1 MNTFTKVLVVLV
13 LLLSAAFAATQ
24 MMLYSKRVNWHEKYE
39 KTDAELTEKTKLATE
54 LNDKLQATIRERD
67 DIKARKDSEIA
78 RLREDLDTRDQE
90 IAKLGGEKEKLQDIW
105 TQERTRVTK
114 LEERLDAKD
123 GEIQELRTRGQELA
137 DSLKNYMTQ
146 TEKLEQLNAEKDS
159 KIGALDKQVAQLEKE
174 KKQAIQHSDEL
185 DTILANLEKRG
196 FHIDR
201 EPVPVVDAVVSRVD
215 NDLGAVV
222 LNKGKN
228 DQVEPNLT
236 FTIYRGKQFIA
247 RVYVMEVYE
256 GHSLARVDR
265 SLEYLPMEV
274 GDNAT
279 TRIQ

>member
-1 MNTFTKVLVVLV
+1 MNTFTKVVVVLV

-24 MMLYSKRVNWHEKYE
+24 MMLYAKRVNWREKYE
-39 KTDAELTEKTKLATE
+39 VTDAKLTEKTKVAVE
-54 LNDKLQATIRERD
+54 LNDNLQATIRERD

-78 RLREDLDTRDQE
+78 RLKEDLGTRDLE
-90 IAKLGGEKEKLQDIW
+90 IARLGREKERLQDIW
-105 TQERTRVTK
+105 TQERTRVTN

-137 DSLKNYMTQ
+137 DSLKNYMTE

-174 KKQAIQHSDEL
+174 KKQAIQRGDEL
-185 DTILANLEKRG
+185 DTIMANLEKKG
-196 FHIDR
+196 FHFDR
-201 EPVPVVDAVVSRVD
+201 EPVPVIDAVLARVD
-215 NDLGAVV
+215 NGLGAVV

-228 DQVEPNLT
+228 DQVTPNLT
-236 FTIYRGKQFIA
+236 FTVYRGKQFIA